1 MIISYIYE
9 PYVITF
15 IIAIIITIIYYVYKK
30 NKDETQSLE
39 THRDEKGKKNKF
51 HLGSH
56 CILVFISCY
65 SILTSLYYL
74 LKNYIS
80 PYQNIQ
86 VDEMIKE
93 NITDKINE
101 GIEILKENVIPSFT
115 ENRNE
120 EDNQELEQM
129 IEGLTDENENE
140 NEKMIYVG
148 GKRKLHQ
155 KDKLKH
161 LYSSKAKII
170 DNDVDTNPNSF
181 DF

>member
-15 IIAIIITIIYYVYKK
+15 MIAIMITIIYYLYKK
-30 NKDETQSLE
+30 NKDESQNLE
-39 THRDEKGKKNKF
+39 KDEKGKKSKF
-51 HLGSH
+51 HLGTH
-56 CILVFISCY
+56 CILVFISFY

-93 NITDKINE
+93 NITDKISE
-101 GIEILKENVIPSFT
+101 GIEILKENVIPSLI

-120 EDNQELEQM
+120 EDNTELEGI
-129 IEGLTDENENE
+129 IEETSGENE
-140 NEKMIYVG
+140 NEKMIYIA
-148 GKRKLHQ
+148 GKRKLQ
-155 KDKLKH
+155 SKDKLKH
-161 LYSSKAKII
+161 IYHSKAKII